1 MHFDDASRPSET
13 TKRQAAQGS
22 DPAAGMREALE
33 ELLLAAPAVVE
44 VQFRHAVQAVIHLT
58 VDAPHGRPAS
68 ADEFLARLD
77 ATWLLRTWGGHDREL
92 SMIATLA
99 AGDIPA
105 LSWCELMY
113 TTAMAPW
120 SSSQA
125 AVAARRIFATADLE
139 LIPAARNGT
148 TL

>member
-1 MHFDDASRPSET
+1 MHFDDASDPNE
-13 TKRQAAQGS
+13 TKRQPTRAT
-22 DPAAGMREALE
+22 DPAAEMRDALE
-33 ELLLAAPAVVE
+33 NLLLASPAVVE

-77 ATWLLRTWGGHDREL
+77 ATWMLRTWSDNDREL

-120 SSSQA
+120 SDSSA
-125 AVAARRIFATADLE
+125 AVAARGIFATADLE
-139 LIPAARNGT
+139 LIAAGRNSPRR
-148 TL
+148 